1 MVGTVARHS
10 VNQNN
15 NKIMQSVLLI
25 EASHTRRYAL
35 NQVLTEAGYQVTEC
49 SNYWDAARLMKG
61 EEAQRLHAIVLGW
74 ETHEPELV
82 GVIQAQLSEPELIS
96 VPLLVLSDEQDPMLD
111 VWLAQR
117 VFSQCFEYSNHYHLV
132 QFLTEL
138 TRVEAKPT
146 PSIELP
152 DLIGD
157 AGSALAAPSG
167 GQRVLLI
174 DDTRSSRERYRRV
187 LSSAGYDVTPSPS
200 VAEALML
207 ANRSGFDLAIVDFF
221 LLEADGGKLLE
232 RFREDPEFD
241 GLRCV
246 VLVSTYIDR
255 AVQYSL
261 DAGAVECLFKTETDV
276 LFLAR
281 VNALARQ
288 IKLQKKADADR
299 HRFESILGSIGE
311 GVYGVDTKGNIT
323 FVNPAARRMLG
334 FRSTSDYIGKP
345 AYQLFQGFEG
355 KRREDM
361 DGLQDELVQA
371 YLSGEEINQHETV
384 FQNQNG
390 QKLQVMCTVAPL
402 DYAEGRQGSVV
413 AFRDIS
419 DRKRLERRLIWQ
431 ATRDPLTDLYNRRFF
446 EKALTREV
454 NKVNQGQTAMSALL
468 YIDFDQFKYLNDTA
482 GHDAGDKLLVEASE
496 RLRECVRSSDAVARL
511 GGDEFAVILRG
522 VKGDEPMEIA
532 EGLRKSLQEV
542 AYIGEDISF
551 KLSCS
556 VGISI
561 IEKGTKEKDALSN
574 ADIACGIA
582 KRKGRN
588 QSHLY
593 DECSDQAKAD
603 MNEEIV
609 WSTRL
614 TDALDAGDFRLLY
627 QPILPMAEVDF
638 DNLPR
643 QANRLWASLAHLP
656 DHYEV
661 LLRLKGEDGEAISPR
676 MFLPM
681 AERFNLINRIDIWVV
696 KEALRKLKELHG
708 QGRDASFS
716 VNLSGATLSDSDS
729 LREIRKLLLDSKVT
743 PSAVIFE
750 ITETSAIEKL
760 EGARRFI
767 EEMRKMGWRFSLDDF
782 GTGFSS
788 FSQLKYLPVDIV
800 KIDGQF
806 IQGLADN
813 PIDRAIV
820 TAINDIAHS
829 LGLETIAEYVE
840 TPEALR
846 AVQEVGIDHAQGFY
860 ISKPLLDVKERAD
873 STMQIRFLS
882 EPIADF

>member
-1 MVGTVARHS
+1 MH
-10 VNQNN
+10 
-15 NKIMQSVLLI
+15 SVLLI
-25 EASHTRRYAL
+25 ESSSTRRFAVR
-35 NQVLTEAGYQVTEC
+35 QVLNDAGVSVTEC
-49 SNYWDAARLMKG
+49 ANYWDAARLLK
-61 EEAQRLHAIVLGW
+61 AKDASAFKAVVLGW
-74 ETHEPELV
+74 ESHEPELV
-82 GVIQAQLSEPELIS
+82 SVLQAQLMASEAPLAVLTDEPDAALKEWLAKLDNTCDVAYEDRDQLSAFIRSLDDFLVEAFDEAAVQLPELILS
-96 VPLLVLSDEQDPMLD
+96 DQDIESDPAQAVSTAVVSGVRILLV
-111 VWLAQR
+111 
-117 VFSQCFEYSNHYHLV
+117 
-132 QFLTEL
+132 
-138 TRVEAKPT
+138 
-146 PSIELP
+146 
-152 DLIGD
+152 
-157 AGSALAAPSG
+157 
-167 GQRVLLI
+167 

-187 LSSAGYDVTPSPS
+187 LDGEGFDVTPAAS
-200 VAEALML
+200 VSDAVML
-207 ANRSGFDLAIVDFF
+207 ANRGSFDLAIIDYF
-221 LLEADGGKLLE
+221 LLESDEGALLQ
-232 RFREDPEFD
+232 RFREEPEYD

-246 VLVSTYIDR
+246 ALVNSYMDR
-255 AVQYSL
+255 AVQFSL
-261 DAGAVECLFKTETDV
+261 DAGALECLFKTETDS
-276 LFLAR
+276 LFVAR
-281 VNALARQ
+281 IRAMSRQ
-288 IKLQKKADADR
+288 IQLQKKADADR

-311 GVYGVDTKGNIT
+311 GVYGVDITGKVT

-334 FRSTSDYIGKP
+334 FRSASDYIGKQ

-355 KRREDM
+355 KRREDVE
-361 DGLQDELVQA
+361 GTQDALVQA
-371 YLSGEEINQHETV
+371 YLSGEELHQHETI
-384 FQNQNG
+384 FQTVNG
-390 QKLQVMCTVAPL
+390 QKLQVVCTVAPL
-402 DYAEGRQGSVV
+402 DYAGCRQGSVV

-446 EKALTREV
+446 EKALSREV
-454 NKVNQGQTAMSALL
+454 VKVNQGQTDMSALL

-496 RLRECVRSSDAVARL
+496 RLRECVRSTDAVARL

-522 VKGDEPMEIA
+522 VKGDEPLEIA

-556 VGISI
+556 VGIAT
-561 IEKGTKEKDALSN
+561 IEKGMKEKDVLSN

-593 DECSDQAKAD
+593 DERSDQAKAA

-609 WSTRL
+609 WSTKL
-614 TDALDAGDFRLLY
+614 TEALENDDFKLLY
-627 QPILPMAEVDF
+627 QPILPLGEVDF
-638 DNLPR
+638 DNLPP

-661 LLRLKGEDGEAISPR
+661 LLRLRDDDGESISPR

-681 AERFNLINRIDIWVV
+681 AERFNLINRIDVWVV
-696 KEALRKLKELHG
+696 KQSLKRLKELHA

-716 VNLSGATLSDSDS
+716 VNLSGATLSDADS
-729 LREIRKLLLDSKVT
+729 LRAIRQLLVDSGVT

-760 EGARRFI
+760 DGARRFI

-806 IQGLADN
+806 IQGMAHN

-820 TAINDIAHS
+820 TAINEIAHS

-840 TPEALR
+840 SPEALVALR
-846 AVQEVGIDHAQGFY
+846 EVGIDHAQGYY

>member
-1 MVGTVARHS
+1 MVTVTRGK
-10 VNQNN
+10 N
-15 NKIMQSVLLI
+15 NKKETMHSALLI
-25 EASHTRRYAL
+25 ETSSTRRFAMR
-35 NQVLTEAGYQVTEC
+35 QVLADAGAHVAEC
-49 SNYWDAARLMKG
+49 RNYWDAARLLKDKG
-61 EEAQRLHAIVLGW
+61 AGAYDVIVLGW

-82 GVIQAQLSEPELIS
+82 GLLQEELVSDGKSDTPLAVLCDEPDQ
-96 VPLLVLSDEQDPMLD
+96 VLKTWIDQRGC
-111 VWLAQR
+111 AR
-117 VFSQCFEYSNHYHLV
+117 VFAYESQN
-132 QFLTEL
+132 EL
-138 TRVEAKPT
+138 MDFIRELGEPVEDLKPDV
-146 PSIELP
+146 ELP
-152 DLIGD
+152 DLIGVEQQL
-157 AGSALAAPSG
+157 ASSSASHTV
-167 GQRVLLI
+167 RLLLV

-187 LSSAGYDVTPSPS
+187 LEVEGYDVTPAAS
-200 VAEALML
+200 VTDAVML
-207 ANRSGFDLAIVDFF
+207 ANRGNFDLAIIDFF
-221 LLEADGGKLLE
+221 LLESDDGALLR
-232 RFREDPEFD
+232 RFREEPEYD

-246 VLVSTYIDR
+246 SLVNSYMDR

-261 DAGAVECLFKTETDV
+261 EAGAVECLFKTETDA
-276 LFLAR
+276 LFVAR
-281 VNALARQ
+281 INALTRQ
-288 IKLQKKADADR
+288 IQLQKKADADR

-311 GVYGVDTKGNIT
+311 GVYGVDTSGQVT

-334 FRSTSDYIGKP
+334 FNAPSDYVGKQ

-355 KRREDM
+355 KRREDV
-361 DGLQDELVQA
+361 DGMQDELVQA
-371 YLSGEEINQHETV
+371 YLSGEELNQHETV
-384 FQNQNG
+384 FQHREG
-390 QKLQVMCTVAPL
+390 QKLQVVCTVAPL
-402 DYAEGRQGSVV
+402 DYAGCRQGSVV

-446 EKALTREV
+446 EKALSREV
-454 NKVNQGQTAMSALL
+454 SKVNQGQTDMSALL

-496 RLRECVRSSDAVARL
+496 RLRECVRSTDAVARL

-522 VKGDEPMEIA
+522 VQGSEPLDIA

-556 VGISI
+556 VGIAT
-561 IEKGTKEKDALSN
+561 IEKGMTEKDVLSN

-593 DECSDQAKAD
+593 DERSDQAKAA
-603 MNEEIV
+603 MSEEIV

-614 TDALDAGDFRLLY
+614 TEALETDDFRLLY
-627 QPILPMAEVDF
+627 QPILPLDEVDF
-638 DNLPR
+638 ENLPE

-661 LLRLKGEDGEAISPR
+661 LIRLRDDGGESISPR

-681 AERFNLINRIDIWVV
+681 AERFNLINRIDVWVV
-696 KEALRKLKELHG
+696 EQSLKKLKELHA
-708 QGRDASFS
+708 QGRNASFS
-716 VNLSGATLSDSDS
+716 VNLSGATLSEGDS
-729 LREIRKLLLDSKVT
+729 LRKIRKLLIDSGVT

-760 EGARRFI
+760 DGARRFI
-767 EEMRKMGWRFSLDDF
+767 EDMRKMGWRFSLDDF

-806 IQGLADN
+806 IQGMADN
-813 PIDRAIV
+813 TIDRAIV
-820 TAINDIAHS
+820 TAINEIAHS
-829 LGLETIAEYVE
+829 LGIETIAEYVE
-840 TPEALR
+840 SPEALR
-846 AVQEVGIDHAQGFY
+846 ALQEVGIDHAQGYY

-882 EPIADF
+882 EPIADY